1 MPAALDIDKE
11 QVQMLVLT
19 YGVRE
24 TARQLGLPEST
35 VQAWS
40 ARGRWLADAPR
51 SQPLPPTVVRPA
63 TVATKSPVNAL
74 QQAMRD
80 DALNGRAAAL
90 RVTRRALER
99 ADKYDDDELMVQ
111 EVAQVINSYVKSASI
126 AGGYSAADQVIKMNL
141 NLTAQ
146 SQEGVTLDAEIV
158 QPVDGEEL
166 P

>member
-1 MPAALDIDKE
+1 M
-11 QVQMLVLT
+11 
-19 YGVRE
+19 
-24 TARQLGLPEST
+24 
-35 VQAWS
+35 
-40 ARGRWLADAPR
+40 RGR
-51 SQPLPPTVVRPA
+51 S
-63 TVATKSPVNAL
+63 
-74 QQAMRD
+74 
-80 DALNGRAAAL
+80 AAL

-126 AGGYSAADQVIKMNL
+126 AGGYGAADAVIKMNL

-158 QPVDGEEL
+158 QPVEGEEL